1 MLSIIIDF
9 SVNTSDISE
18 IDTLPFTAVIF
29 TPSLAFTLTRLILTI
44 PPSSAGRRYLISIL
58 SVFDIIVPLASLII
72 DESRVDI
79 RTSENTEIAEKLDN
93 KEIPPRSDNRR
104 MLELELRK
112 RLRMLVSVVFV

>member
-1 MLSIIIDF
+1 M
-9 SVNTSDISE
+9 
-18 IDTLPFTAVIF
+18 
-29 TPSLAFTLTRLILTI
+29 
-44 PPSSAGRRYLISIL
+44 
-58 SVFDIIVPLASLII
+58 ASLII

>member
-1 MLSIIIDF
+1 M
-9 SVNTSDISE
+9 
-18 IDTLPFTAVIF
+18 
-29 TPSLAFTLTRLILTI
+29 
-44 PPSSAGRRYLISIL
+44 
-58 SVFDIIVPLASLII
+58 ASLII

-93 KEIPPRSDNRR
+93 KDIPPRSDNIR

>member
-1 MLSIIIDF
+1 L
-9 SVNTSDISE
+9 TSLLILQ
-18 IDTLPFTAVIF
+18 TFPFTAVIF

-44 PPSSAGRRYLISIL
+44 PPFSAGRRYLISIL